1 MAILTAAVIVVG
13 VLCLIDL
20 LLTFGVIR
28 RLREH
33 EEMISK
39 SGPAAMPPAIGL
51 LPSEH
56 AAEFTAVTAGGDLLN
71 GAPGLRM
78 AAFFSAMCPVCP
90 ERVEPF
96 LGYLGGHQIA
106 PHSVLAVVVAPGG
119 DPPPYLDRLAAAARI
134 CLEQEDGELAKA
146 FKVQGFPAFCL
157 LDGDGAVVASGYDP
171 ANLPAPASGP

>member
-13 VLCLIDL
+13 ALCLLDL

-39 SGPAAMPPAIGL
+39 SGPAAMPPTIGL
-51 LPSEH
+51 RPSER
-56 AAEFTAVTAGGDLLN
+56 AAGFTAVTTGGDLLT

-78 AAFFSAMCPVCP
+78 AAFFSTMCSVCP

-96 LGYLGGHQIA
+96 LAYLGGHQIA
-106 PHSVLAVVVAPGG
+106 PHSVLAVAVTPGS
-119 DPPPYLDRLAAAARI
+119 DLPPYLDRLAAAAQI
-134 CLEQEDGELAKA
+134 CIEQEDGELAKA

-157 LDGDGAVVASGYDP
+157 LDGDGAVVASSYDP
-171 ANLPAPASGP
+171 ANLPAPAPVR

>member
-13 VLCLIDL
+13 VLCLLDL

-33 EEMISK
+33 EEMIGK
-39 SGPAAMPPAIGL
+39 SGPVTMPPAIGL

-56 AAEFTAVTAGGDLLN
+56 PAAFTAVTAGGDLLT
-71 GAPGLRM
+71 GPSGLRI
-78 AAFFSAMCPVCP
+78 AAFFSTTCSVCP
-90 ERVEPF
+90 GRVEPF
-96 LGYLGGHQIA
+96 LGYLGRHQIA
-106 PHSVLAVVVAPGG
+106 PHRALAVVVAPGG

-146 FKVQGFPAFCL
+146 FKVQAFPAFCL
-157 LDGDGAVVASGYDP
+157 LDGDGAVVASSYDP
-171 ANLPAPASGP
+171 ANLPVPVPVP